1 MSIYKD
7 FPLLDES
14 GLAFVLCATP
24 TGSRRICNPP
34 PEGSDIDWIVLAES
48 EKLYSWLISQGWEME
63 GDYVFSETVDEGDF
77 RSFRKEEIN
86 LIVTSKRDFYNAF
99 SLATKVARRLNLLE
113 KKDRVVLFQAILY
126 GNEPEIELGDF
137 FL

>member
-1 MSIYKD
+1 MSIYKK
-7 FPLLDES
+7 FPLAGTS
-14 GLAFVLCATP
+14 GSTFVSLTEQ
-24 TGSRRICNPP
+24 TGSRVICNPP
-34 PEGSDIDWIVLAES
+34 PADTDEDWIVLAES

>member
-1 MSIYKD
+1 MSIYKK
-7 FPLLDES
+7 FPLAGTS
-14 GLAFVLCATP
+14 GSTFVSLAEQ

>member
-1 MSIYKD
+1 MSIYKK
-7 FPLLDES
+7 FPLAGTS
-14 GLAFVLCATP
+14 GSTFVLCATP

-34 PEGSDIDWIVLAES
+34 PEGSDMDWIVLAES
-48 EKLYSWLISQGWEME
+48 ESLYGWLTQRGWEVE
-63 GDYVFSETVDEGDF
+63 GGYAVSGTACEGDF

>member
-1 MSIYKD
+1 MSIYKK
-7 FPLLDES
+7 FPLAGTS
-14 GLAFVLCATP
+14 GSAFVSLAEQ
-24 TGSRRICNPP
+24 TGSRVICNPP
-34 PEGSDIDWIVLAES
+34 PADTDEDWIVLANS
-48 EKLYSWLISQGWEME
+48 KRLYGWLAQRGGEME
-63 GDYVFSETVDEGDF
+63 GGYAFSETICEGDF
-77 RSFRKEEIN
+77 QSFRKKEIN
-86 LIVTSKRDFYNAF
+86 LIVTTKRDFYNSF